1 MVLIKLIKVFIQV
14 RLSSKRLPKKVFKK
28 IIYNKHT
35 LDIMTQ
41 KLSKLFK
48 KKDIV
53 ILTSKN
59 KSDDLIEKFC
69 NQKKIKY
76 YRGSLTNVSQRFLK
90 ALKIHKCEYFVRIS
104 ADSPLLDLRVI
115 KLLMKHVKR
124 NKYDII
130 TNVYPRSFPK
140 GQSVEIIR
148 SKIFIENFKEFKNKI
163 NLEHVTSFFY
173 NLKNN
178 LIIKNVKSKKDYSKY
193 SLALD
198 TKEDLVKIQKILSIT
213 KNTNLSFLRYI
224 KIIKGF

>member
-1 MVLIKLIKVFIQV
+1 
-14 RLSSKRLPKKVFKK
+14 
-28 IIYNKHT
+28 
-35 LDIMTQ
+35 
-41 KLSKLFK
+41 
-48 KKDIV
+48 
-53 ILTSKN
+53 
-59 KSDDLIEKFC
+59 
-69 NQKKIKY
+69 
-76 YRGSLTNVSQRFLK
+76 
-90 ALKIHKCEYFVRIS
+90 
-104 ADSPLLDLRVI
+104 
-115 KLLMKHVKR
+115 MKHIKK

-178 LIIKNVKSKKDYSKY
+178 LTIKNVKSKKDYSKY